1 MQVYPQVPPFPPG
14 PSSVTLLLTPP
25 PRRAAG
31 KSAAACLVIS
41 TLHCPAPVAA
51 VVRAGA
57 RAASPERSRAGPAQA
72 AVVPGWRSGRRP
84 GAQPPLSRTGPARS
98 GGSAAHASG
107 GPARGRKERRR
118 LPRHLDASLPST
130 SRCRCN
136 LYGLAR
142 SRAGPARSA
151 AHAFG
156 WRSGRRPGAQPRRSR
171 AQRRTRLWLALPRAA
186 PHTPLAGARAA
197 GPARSRAG
205 PARSAAHAFGW
216 RSGRRPGAFGCRS
229 GRRPG
234 PAARSAAHAF
244 GGRCAG
250 LSLGPAAWRA
260 AAAEPR
266 RSRAQRRTRL
276 RRPGAW
282 QESAPPPPLLPHVAI
297 FSCMSRSTRVSCI
310 RPPSDLA
317 YGEVKRFTL
326 VLQTFNN

>member
-51 VVRAGA
+51 VVTCMGW
-57 RAASPERSRAGPAQA
+57 RAAAP
-72 AVVPGWRSGRRP
+72 V
-84 GAQPPLSRTGPARS
+84 
-98 GGSAAHASG
+98 
-107 GPARGRKERRR
+107 
-118 LPRHLDASLPST
+118 
-130 SRCRCN
+130 
-136 LYGLAR
+136 
-142 SRAGPARSA
+142 
-151 AHAFG
+151 
-156 WRSGRRPGAQPRRSR
+156 
-171 AQRRTRLWLALPRAA
+171 PRAA

-197 GPARSRAG
+197 GPARLAVARAAG
-205 PARSAAHAFGW
+205 P
-216 RSGRRPGAFGCRS
+216 
-229 GRRPG
+229 
-234 PAARSAAHAF
+234 ARSAAHAF

-282 QESAPPPPLLPHVAI
+282 QESAPPPSSPPPRRNFQLYVSI
-297 FSCMSRSTRVSCI
+297 YSCFVH
-310 RPPSDLA
+310 
-317 YGEVKRFTL
+317 
-326 VLQTFNN
+326 